1 MKKENVKML
10 EKMQELIAEQ
20 LGVDASEVTPDK
32 SLKDDL
38 NADSLDLF
46 ELVTNLEDDYEIE
59 IPTEDLEKME
69 TVQDVL
75 DYLKSKGVE

>member
-1 MKKENVKML
+1 ML
-10 EKMQELIAEQ
+10 EKMQELISEQ

-46 ELVTNLEDDYEIE
+46 ELVTNLEDNYEIE
-59 IPTEDLEKME
+59 IPTEDLESMI

-75 DYLKSKGVE
+75 DYLKNKGIE